1 MNYENILIE
10 IENHIATITINRAD
24 KLNAL
29 NKETITELGQLADE
43 LRDNSD
49 VKGIILTGAGEKA
62 FVAGADIKEL
72 QSANADEGYRVAL
85 FGQSVFNKYQNMNKH
100 VIAAINGFALG
111 GGCEIAMACHF
122 RYASENAKFGQP
134 EVTLGLIP
142 GYGGTQRLTRYIGK
156 GRAMEL
162 LMTGDLID
170 ANEAHRIGLVN
181 KVVPQSELISE
192 CKKTLTKIISKAP
205 LAIEYTIE
213 AVNKGENMSLDDS
226 LRFEASLFGMVH
238 GTEDGKEGCNA
249 FLEKRKPNFQGK

>member
-1 MNYENILIE
+1 MKYTNLLLE
-10 IENHIATITINRAD
+10 IEKNIATITINRAD

-43 LRDNSD
+43 LLNNSE

-72 QSANADEGYRVAL
+72 QSVSADEGYRVAL
-85 FGQSVFNKYQNMNKH
+85 FGQSVFNKFQNMNKP
-100 VIAAINGFALG
+100 VIAAVNGFALG

-134 EVTLGLIP
+134 EVNLGLIP
-142 GYGGTQRLTRYIGK
+142 GYGGTQRLTRFIGK

-170 ANEAHRIGLVN
+170 ANEAYRIGLVN
-181 KVVPQSELISE
+181 KVVPQADLLNE
-192 CKKTLTKIISKAP
+192 CKKILSKISSKAP

-213 AVNKGENMSLDDS
+213 AVNKGENMSLNES

-238 GTEDGKEGCNA
+238 GTDDGKEGCNA